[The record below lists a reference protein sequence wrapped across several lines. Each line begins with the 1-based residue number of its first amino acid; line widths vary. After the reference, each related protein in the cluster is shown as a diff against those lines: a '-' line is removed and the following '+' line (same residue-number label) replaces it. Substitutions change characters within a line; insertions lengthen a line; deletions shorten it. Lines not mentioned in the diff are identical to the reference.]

1 MALSPLNRAPGV
13 SRAPRLIAGA
23 AVLLVLLIVGALL
36 VPPYAANWRLQS
48 YINDLADDPT
58 TAKTSAE
65 AIRTRVLNQAAGL
78 GLPVHGEDVHV
89 GVIQGAVKIDV
100 LYIVHVDVAG
110 YTIDLHFRPTA
121 GS

>member
-1 MALSPLNRAPGV
+1 VPSSPVNRV
-13 SRAPRLIAGA
+13 PRLIAGA
-23 AVLLVLLIVGALL
+23 AVLLILLVVSVLLA
-36 VPPYAANWRLQS
+36 PPYAANWRLQS
-48 YINDLADDPT
+48 YINDLADDPA

-65 AIRTRVLNQAAGL
+65 AVRTRVLNQAASL

-89 GVIQGAVKIDV
+89 GVTQGAVRIDV
-100 LYIVHVDVAG
+100 LYIVHIDIVG